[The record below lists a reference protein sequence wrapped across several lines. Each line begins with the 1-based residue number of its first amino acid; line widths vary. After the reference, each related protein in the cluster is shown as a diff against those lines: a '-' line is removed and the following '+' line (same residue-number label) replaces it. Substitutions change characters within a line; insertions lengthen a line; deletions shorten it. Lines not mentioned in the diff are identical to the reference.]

1 MDAGAPIAWTDAP
14 TGRYQVLSQSSDHS
28 GYTTRKMDGEHG
40 IREDPSASQFAELGS
55 KPDAWGRGEV
65 QVGSWEH
72 SLVECVMNIM
82 QNAREVCQ
90 MLPPCAVQYA
100 ALVLLCRRIFQVHHT
115 VAGGGPSVCTQGK
128 KSGRVYDCRQDSKCT
143 EQAKCEGAGLEH
155 CACEV
160 WSE

>member
-1 MDAGAPIAWTDAP
+1 MCIHAHQPKCAHVCCMDAGAPIAWTDAP

-65 QVGSWEH
+65 QVGSLQH
-72 SLVECVMNIM
+72 SLVECVMTIT

-90 MLPPCAVQYA
+90 MLPTLCCAVCFISSF
-100 ALVLLCRRIFQVHHT
+100 VPEDVSSS
-115 VAGGGPSVCTQGK
+115 P
-128 KSGRVYDCRQDSKCT
+128 YDCRRWAICVHSGK
-143 EQAKCEGAGLEH
+143 EFWSGL
-155 CACEV
+155 
-160 WSE
+160 